1 MSNCLDRVGLWA
13 CLWALVLFA
22 LVEVG
27 KPANHML
34 HSSLGLGL
42 VLFKSREENEPRG
55 ASAHSFPSAHDWKYY
70 MKSYWDIIIIN
81 EQLIF
86 SYKT

>member
-1 MSNCLDRVGLWA
+1 MSNCLDQVGLWA

-42 VLFKSREENEPRG
+42 VLFKYREENEQRR
-55 ASAHSFPSAHDWKYY
+55 ASAHSFLSARDWEYY
-70 MKSYWDIIIIN
+70 MKSYWNIIIIN
-81 EQLIF
+81 E
-86 SYKT
+86 

>member
-1 MSNCLDRVGLWA
+1 MSNCLDQVGLWA

-42 VLFKSREENEPRG
+42 VLFKYREENEKRR
-55 ASAHSFPSAHDWKYY
+55 ASAHSFLSARDGEYY
-70 MKSYWDIIIIN
+70 MKSYWNIIIIN
-81 EQLIF
+81 E
-86 SYKT
+86 